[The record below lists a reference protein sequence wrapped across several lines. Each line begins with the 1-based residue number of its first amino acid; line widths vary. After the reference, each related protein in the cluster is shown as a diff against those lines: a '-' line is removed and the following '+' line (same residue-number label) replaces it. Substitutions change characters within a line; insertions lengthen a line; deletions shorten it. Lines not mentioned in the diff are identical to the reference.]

1 MFYDKFTRHDNLFGR
16 WQPLPQRSAKS
27 HPLRRQETHYH
38 PFLFWGPSILFM
50 HSGESS
56 FVDVVVIGV
65 IVVVDVV
72 VDRRAASV

>member
-1 MFYDKFTRHDNLFGR
+1 
-16 WQPLPQRSAKS
+16 
-27 HPLRRQETHYH
+27 
-38 PFLFWGPSILFM
+38 M